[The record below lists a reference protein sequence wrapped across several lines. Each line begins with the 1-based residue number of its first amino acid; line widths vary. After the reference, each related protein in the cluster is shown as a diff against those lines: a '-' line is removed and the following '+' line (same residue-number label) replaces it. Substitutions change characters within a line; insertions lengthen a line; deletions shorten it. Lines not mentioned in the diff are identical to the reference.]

1 MTYLETI
8 KKAHDLVCQARNLLD
23 EAASDMTTD
32 IDVHVEIDQVFTDW
46 VTALEDVEDQLFTGC
61 NVKDIND
68 LVKKLEG

>member
-8 KKAHDLVCQARNLLD
+8 KKAHGLVCQTRNLLD
-23 EAASDMTTD
+23 EASSDMATD

-46 VTALEDVEDQLFTGC
+46 GTELENVEDQLFTGC

-68 LVKKLEG
+68 LVKELEK

>member
-23 EAASDMTTD
+23 EASSDMACDTD
-32 IDVHVEIDQVFTDW
+32 VNVEVDQVFTDW

-61 NVKDIND
+61 NVEDIND
-68 LVKKLEG
+68 LAKELEV